1 MLWAKAALLGSA
13 RTSHD
18 WFMWL
23 LSARTALSLIG
34 AAAGVVLARE
44 FTGLSPFVAVIV
56 GALAGSALAGLALS
70 PVADRIDRTLH
81 RMGGPSRFRR

>member
-1 MLWAKAALLGSA
+1 
-13 RTSHD
+13 
-18 WFMWL
+18 MWL

-34 AAAGVVLARE
+34 AAAGIALARE
-44 FTGLSPFVAVIV
+44 FTGLSPLVAVIV

-81 RMGGPSRFRR
+81 RMGGPGRFRR